1 MAKNQIISGWGKG
14 SQIIKNGD
22 KRIGFHLS
30 CKPDKLLGGKEFHS
44 NPRNGVASYEVI
56 DKSSVKNTSNMVKR
70 GILGSLLAGDAGLLA
85 GALSSKNTNTYTIAV
100 EFKDGKRSLIEL
112 DDEYYKIFIR
122 DCFV

>member
-14 SQIIKNGD
+14 SQIIKEGL
-22 KRIGFHLS
+22 KGFETLT
-30 CKPDKLLGGKEFHS
+30 CKPDKLLGSKDFHS
-44 NPRNGVASYEVI
+44 KTRNGIASYEVI

-85 GALSSKNTNTYTIAV
+85 GALSSKDTNTYTIAV

>member
-14 SQIIKNGD
+14 SPIIKRGD
-22 KRIGFHLS
+22 KMIGFYLF
-30 CKPDKLLGGKEFHS
+30 CKPDKLLGEKVFIS
-44 NPRNGVASYEVI
+44 KPRNGVASYEVI
-56 DKSSVKNTSNMVKR
+56 DKSSTKNTGNMVKR
-70 GILGSLLAGDAGLLA
+70 GIFGSLLAGDAGLLA
-85 GALSSKNTNTYTIAV
+85 GALSSKDTNTYTIAV